1 MRRPAPEATPLK
13 EPAHGVLDDAGA
25 QLLRGFPVQGDG
37 AGDAGPY
44 RMLVLDAAG
53 RLVRFFYLDCADAGE
68 AMACAQRLAAGR
80 PLEVWRGGALV
91 GRRGSTVQ

>member
-1 MRRPAPEATPLK
+1 MRRPAPEATTPT

-37 AGDAGPY
+37 DGDAGPY
-44 RMLVLDAAG
+44 RMLVLDPAG
-53 RLVRFFYLDCADAGE
+53 QLVRFFYLDCASADE

-80 PLEVWRGGALV
+80 PLEVWRSGALV
-91 GRRGSTVQ
+91 GRCGPSVQ